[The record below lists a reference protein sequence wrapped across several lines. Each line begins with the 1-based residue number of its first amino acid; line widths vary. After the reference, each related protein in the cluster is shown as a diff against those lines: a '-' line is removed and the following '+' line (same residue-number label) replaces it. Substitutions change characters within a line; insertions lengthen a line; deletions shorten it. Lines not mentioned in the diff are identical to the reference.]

1 MGAHAGGR
9 RASAQ
14 GPTRCSG
21 AAAVTRQRTP
31 SPGKPPRPQASAQL
45 VRRGRREESGR
56 PAGPEGGRPEADR
69 RELRRLSLGPRG
81 AEPPPAA
88 RTPGPAPSPAEQQ
101 TSGGSGKA
109 PGSRASPEPAKAVA
123 EAAAGERCGKAPPH
137 RPWPPPSA
145 QKTALTYASA
155 TASTGLTS
163 HGSGRQ
169 SRGRGSR
176 PAAPGTRKGPREGP
190 RPEASK
196 SRALSFKACGET
208 RRKHSPLEKF
218 RHPGTDVK

>member
-45 VRRGRREESGR
+45 VGRGRREESGR

-123 EAAAGERCGKAPPH
+123 AAAAGERCGKAPRTDPGPRH
-137 RPWPPPSA
+137 PLRKLPSHTRQPQPVPGSPP
-145 QKTALTYASA
+145 
-155 TASTGLTS
+155 TGADVRAEAA
-163 HGSGRQ
+163 GADQQPQEQGK
-169 SRGRGSR
+169 GPGK
-176 PAAPGTRKGPREGP
+176 APGQKQAKAEPSP
-190 RPEASK
+190 SK
-196 SRALSFKACGET
+196 HAE
-208 RRKHSPLEKF
+208 
-218 RHPGTDVK
+218 RHEENTVH